1 MSLPHIL
8 LAIADLQSP
17 FCSLDFVGSSSIFTK
32 IKKIKK
38 IKRCGKD
45 EEEEKKLGIWW

>member
-17 FCSLDFVGSSSIFTK
+17 FCSLDFVGSSSPIFTQK
-32 IKKIKK
+32 KKKKILK
-38 IKRCGKD
+38 KRCGKD
-45 EEEEKKLGIWW
+45 EEEKKNWA